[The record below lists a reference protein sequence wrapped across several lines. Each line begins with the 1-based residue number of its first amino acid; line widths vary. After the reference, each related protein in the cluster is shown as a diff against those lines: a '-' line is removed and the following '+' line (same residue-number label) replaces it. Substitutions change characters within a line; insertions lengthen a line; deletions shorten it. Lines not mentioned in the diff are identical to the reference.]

1 MPRRLAPH
9 ISASFTVTDAAAHD
23 KLRDMRT
30 ALPQLFFGTA
40 LVASL
45 ALAHEAA
52 ADCTCRAAGRDFDLG
67 RSICMATPTGF
78 RFATCDMVLNN
89 TSWRIS
95 STPCVVASADEAPP
109 AAPGSQA
116 VRSHRH

>member
-1 MPRRLAPH
+1 
-9 ISASFTVTDAAAHD
+9 
-23 KLRDMRT
+23 MRT
-30 ALPQLFFGTA
+30 GLSPLFSCAT
-40 LVASL
+40 LVATL
-45 ALAHEAA
+45 ALATEAA

-78 RFATCDMVLNN
+78 RLATCDMVLNN

-95 STPCVVASADEAPP
+95 STPCVVAAAGESPP
-109 AAPGSQA
+109 ASPESQA